1 VFWGVPVIG
10 LSGLMLWIPQTVTR
24 FLPGWALNVAMLVH
38 GDEALLAIGFIFTF
52 HFFHNHLRPEN
63 FPLDP
68 VMFTGRLPLEK
79 FMDERKSEYDRLV
92 AEDRLGEVL
101 ADPPTEGEMTFARW
115 FGFTSYGI
123 GIILIISI
131 YWTFIARFFLT
142 R

>member
-1 VFWGVPVIG
+1 
-10 LSGLMLWIPQTVTR
+10 MVTR

-92 AEDRLGEVL
+92 AQDRLAEVL